1 MRKPS
6 TYEDCLRAVG
16 HEIDRCKF
24 RAFALEEDA
33 DAIWVLMLRK
43 TGRKRHK
50 RWHYREAGLREL
62 VDRAHSRRGTGKP
75 DQPSLNYENIL
86 RLVGHELD
94 GLSCQ
99 SLLLMEFNGEIMV
112 RYAMAQSTHRP
123 HLAAFSVP
131 ELHDKLREACS
142 RRAAPTESMQPAQAA
157 AVNDP

>member
-6 TYEDCLRAVG
+6 SYEDCLRAVG
-16 HEIDRCKF
+16 HELDRCKF

-50 RWHYREAGLREL
+50 RWHYREAALHDL
-62 VDRAHSRRGTGKP
+62 VARARSRRGTGKP
-75 DQPSLNYENIL
+75 DQPSLNYENTL

-94 GLSCQ
+94 SLSCQ
-99 SLLLMEFNGEIMV
+99 SLLLMEFNGEVMV

-123 HLAAFSVP
+123 HLIAFSVA
-131 ELHDKLREACS
+131 ELHDKLREAYL
-142 RRAAPTESMQPAQAA
+142 RRTAPSQSSQPDQVTATS
-157 AVNDP
+157 